1 MAEDEKLPIMGHLRE
16 LRKRIMRMAIAVV
29 ITTAISFIFVERF
42 FEILKSRADNVD
54 LIYVEMTEMFS
65 TYFTVA
71 LYSGFALATPVILYE
86 IVMFIR
92 PALTPREKKYLY
104 SLLPGVLIAFAI
116 GVVFAYYVL
125 IPPATNFLLTFGNDI
140 ATPQIRVGNY
150 VSLVVRLIFLVGLC
164 FELPVVI
171 YFLAKIKVVTVKKLS
186 RFRRY
191 AFLGAF
197 VIAALATPTPDPF
210 NQALVAVPLY
220 LLYEVGILL
229 ARVGGPRGSRVKS
242 R

>member
-16 LRKRIMRMAIAVV
+16 LRKRIVRIAIAVV
-29 ITTAISFIFVERF
+29 ITTAISFVFAEEF
-42 FEILKSRADNVD
+42 FDVLKSRADNID

-71 LYSGFALATPVILYE
+71 LYSGFALATPFILYE

-104 SLLPGVLIAFAI
+104 SLLPGMLIAFAI

-150 VSLVVRLIFLVGLC
+150 ISLVVRLLFLVGLC
-164 FELPVVI
+164 FELPVII
-171 YFLAKIKVVTVKKLS
+171 YFLAKIKIVTVKKLT
-186 RFRRY
+186 RFRRF

-197 VIAALATPTPDPF
+197 VIAAIATPTPDPL
-210 NQALVAVPLY
+210 NQSLVAGPLY
-220 LLYEVGILL
+220 ILYEVGILL
-229 ARVGGPRGSRVKS
+229 ARIAGPRASRVKS
-242 R
+242 K